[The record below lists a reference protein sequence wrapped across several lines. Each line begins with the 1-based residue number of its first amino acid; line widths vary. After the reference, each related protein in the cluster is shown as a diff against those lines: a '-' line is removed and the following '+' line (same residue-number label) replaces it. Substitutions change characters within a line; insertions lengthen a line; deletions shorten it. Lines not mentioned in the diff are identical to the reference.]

1 MTVTQWVKL
10 LKKSHFISLGK
21 SDQKYLSA
29 LRKAKKIGGRMV
41 PNATFLS
48 ELFRIV
54 NECKRKKDLM
64 KSGHH

>member
-21 SDQKYLSA
+21 SDQKYVSA
-29 LRKAKKIGGRMV
+29 LRKANKIGFQ
-41 PNATFLS
+41 NATFLS
-48 ELFRIV
+48 DLSRIV
-54 NECKRKKDLM
+54 NECKGKKDLM